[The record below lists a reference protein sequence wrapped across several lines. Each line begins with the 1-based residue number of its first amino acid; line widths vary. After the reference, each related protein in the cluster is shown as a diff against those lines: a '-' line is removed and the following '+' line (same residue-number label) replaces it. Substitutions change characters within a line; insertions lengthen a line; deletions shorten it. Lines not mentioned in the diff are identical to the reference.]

1 MSGDENTFPVLQSPR
16 IASPYDALLCYVTA
30 QCVEHVVLGKSSFRV
45 GYFYLEGE
53 FFIKREIVELCLEI
67 SEYLY
72 IPEKECLF
80 LHSAS

>member
-1 MSGDENTFPVLQSPR
+1 MSGYENTFPVLQSPR
-16 IASPYDALLCYVTA
+16 ITSPYNALLCYVAA
-30 QCVEHVVLGKSSFRV
+30 QRMKHVILGKGSLRI
-45 GYFYLEGE
+45 GYFYFEGE
-53 FFIKREIVELCLEI
+53 FFVKREIVELCLEI